1 MIPKTII
8 DAIGILTASF
18 AVVLI
23 AVQVLPKENGRNVVK
38 LKPRQHMHRSYKK
51 VRKAS

>member
-8 DAIGILTASF
+8 EVLEILTVSL
-18 AVVLI
+18 AVVLL
-23 AVQVLPKENGRNVVK
+23 AVRVLPKERSNIVT
-38 LKPRQHMHRSYKK
+38 LKPRQNTAQRSYKK

>member
-1 MIPKTII
+1 MIPTTII
-8 DAIGILTASF
+8 EAIGILTASF

-23 AVQVLPKENGRNVVK
+23 AVQVLPKENTNVVK
-38 LKPRQHMHRSYKK
+38 LKPRQPVHRSYKK